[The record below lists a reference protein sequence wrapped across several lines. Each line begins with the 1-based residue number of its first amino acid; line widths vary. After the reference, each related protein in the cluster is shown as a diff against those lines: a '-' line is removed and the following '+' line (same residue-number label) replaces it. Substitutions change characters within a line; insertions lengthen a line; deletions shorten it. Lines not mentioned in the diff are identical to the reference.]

1 MTRTVTATD
10 FAVVRLL
17 GRWHVRFMFRNQA
30 FSFQA
35 LRAAGFAVYG
45 GADLGEVI
53 VTAQKVRG
61 GDVASW
67 HHSWKATAER
77 VHAIGSE
84 ALAAGHRVSARVALL
99 RASNYYRTAE
109 FFLREHPATDPEVR
123 LLSARSR
130 ETFAQAASLLD
141 NPAAPISIPYEGT
154 TLPGYL
160 FLVDDSGSARPTV
173 IYNNGYD
180 STLEEAYFAVG
191 AAALSR
197 GYNVLAFD
205 GPGQGATLRN
215 QALVFRPDW
224 EKVISPVVD
233 FALTRPEIDPEAI
246 PLFGYSLGGL
256 LVARAA
262 AHEQRVAALILDDG
276 LYDLYAAFT
285 ATSPSFFIR
294 WIDQGRDNRT
304 NRLAALNARFDIG
317 ARWSLQNGCWA
328 MGARS
333 HADLIRKTKD
343 YTLAGIAQR
352 VTAPTLILDAEHD
365 HFFKGQPQQVERA
378 LTQAATTLVTLTA
391 AEGAGE
397 HCHMGALTRAHQV
410 MFDWLDGVLA
420 HTSMQLA
427 TDRSA

>member
-1 MTRTVTATD
+1 M
-10 FAVVRLL
+10 
-17 GRWHVRFMFRNQA
+17 
-30 FSFQA
+30 
-35 LRAAGFAVYG
+35 YG

-53 VTAQKVRG
+53 VTAQKVKG

-67 HHSWKATAER
+67 HRSWKATAER

-84 ALAAGHRVSARVALL
+84 ALAAGHRVSAREALL

-109 FFLREHPATDPEVR
+109 FFLREHPAADPEVR

-141 NPAAPISIPYEGT
+141 NPVVPISIPYEGT

-160 FLVDDSGSARPTV
+160 FLVDDSGTARPTV

-205 GPGQGATLRN
+205 GPGQGAALRN
-215 QALVFRPDW
+215 QGLVFRPDW

-246 PLFGYSLGGL
+246 ALFGYSLGGL

-262 AHEQRVAALILDDG
+262 AYEQRVAALILDDG
-276 LYDLYAAFT
+276 LYDLYAAST
-285 ATSPSFFIR
+285 AGTPAFFIR

-304 NRLAALNARFDIG
+304 NRLAALNARFDTG
-317 ARWSLQNGCWA
+317 ARWGQQNGCWA
-328 MGARS
+328 MGAHS
-333 HADLIRKTKD
+333 PADLIRKTKA
-343 YTLAGIAQR
+343 YSLAGVAQR

-365 HFFKGQPQQVERA
+365 HFSKGQPQQVEQA

-391 AEGAGE
+391 AEGASE
-397 HCHMGALTRAHQV
+397 HCHMGALTRSHQV

-420 HTSMQLA
+420 HTAMQS
-427 TDRSA
+427 TTGRSA

>member
-1 MTRTVTATD
+1 
-10 FAVVRLL
+10 
-17 GRWHVRFMFRNQA
+17 MFRNQA
-30 FSFQA
+30 FSFET

-53 VTAQKVRG
+53 VTAQQVRG

-67 HHSWKATAER
+67 HRSWKATAER

-84 ALAAGHRVSARVALL
+84 ALAAGHRVSAREAFL

-141 NPAAPISIPYEGT
+141 NPVIPVGIPYEGT

-173 IYNNGYD
+173 IYNSGYD

-205 GPGQGATLRN
+205 GPGQGAALRV

-224 EKVISPVVD
+224 EKVVSPVVD

-246 PLFGYSLGGL
+246 ALFGYSLGGL

-262 AHEQRVAALILDDG
+262 AYEHRVAA
-276 LYDLYAAFT
+276 
-285 ATSPSFFIR
+285 
-294 WIDQGRDNRT
+294 RT
-304 NRLAALNARFDIG
+304 G
-317 ARWSLQNGCWA
+317 
-328 MGARS
+328 
-333 HADLIRKTKD
+333 
-343 YTLAGIAQR
+343 
-352 VTAPTLILDAEHD
+352 
-365 HFFKGQPQQVERA
+365 
-378 LTQAATTLVTLTA
+378 
-391 AEGAGE
+391 
-397 HCHMGALTRAHQV
+397 
-410 MFDWLDGVLA
+410 
-420 HTSMQLA
+420 
-427 TDRSA
+427 

>member
-1 MTRTVTATD
+1 M
-10 FAVVRLL
+10 
-17 GRWHVRFMFRNQA
+17 RFMFRNQA

-53 VTAQKVRG
+53 VTAQKVKG

-67 HHSWKATAER
+67 HRSWKATAER
-77 VHAIGSE
+77 VHKIGSE
-84 ALAAGHRVSARVALL
+84 ALAAGHRVSAREALL

-109 FFLREHPATDPEVR
+109 FFLREHPAADPEVR

-141 NPAAPISIPYEGT
+141 NPVAPISIPYEGT

-160 FLVDDSGSARPTV
+160 FLVDDSGTARPTV

-205 GPGQGATLRN
+205 GPGQGAALRN
-215 QALVFRPDW
+215 QGLVFRPDW

-246 PLFGYSLGGL
+246 ALFGYSLGGL

-262 AHEQRVAALILDDG
+262 AYEQRVAALILDDG
-276 LYDLYAAFT
+276 LYDLYAAST
-285 ATSPSFFIR
+285 AGTPAFFIR

-317 ARWSLQNGCWA
+317 ARWGQQNGCWA
-328 MGARS
+328 MGAHS
-333 HADLIRKTKD
+333 PADLIRKTKD
-343 YTLAGIAQR
+343 YSLAGVAQR

-365 HFFKGQPQQVERA
+365 HFSKGQPQQVEQA

-397 HCHMGALTRAHQV
+397 HCHMGALTRSHQV
-410 MFDWLDGVLA
+410 MFDWLDDVLV
-420 HTSMQLA
+420 HTS
-427 TDRSA
+427 TV

>member
-1 MTRTVTATD
+1 VP
-10 FAVVRLL
+10 V
-17 GRWHVRFMFRNQA
+17 
-30 FSFQA
+30 
-35 LRAAGFAVYG
+35 
-45 GADLGEVI
+45 
-53 VTAQKVRG
+53 
-61 GDVASW
+61 
-67 HHSWKATAER
+67 
-77 VHAIGSE
+77 
-84 ALAAGHRVSARVALL
+84 
-99 RASNYYRTAE
+99 
-109 FFLREHPATDPEVR
+109 
-123 LLSARSR
+123 
-130 ETFAQAASLLD
+130 
-141 NPAAPISIPYEGT
+141 SIPYEGI

-160 FLVDDSGSARPTV
+160 FLVDDSGTARPTV
-173 IYNNGYD
+173 IYNSGYD

-205 GPGQGATLRN
+205 GPGQGAALRV

-246 PLFGYSLGGL
+246 ALFGYSLGGL

-262 AHEQRVAALILDDG
+262 AYEHRVAALILDDG
-276 LYDLYAAFT
+276 LYDLYAAF
-285 ATSPSFFIR
+285 AAGSPSYFLR

-304 NRLAALNARFDIG
+304 NKLMALNGHFDIG
-317 ARWSLQNGCWA
+317 ARWGLQNGCWA

-333 HADLIRKTKD
+333 YADLFRKTKD
-343 YTLAGIAQR
+343 YTLAGVAQR

-365 HFFKGQPQQVERA
+365 QFFKGQPQLVERA

-397 HCHMGALTRAHQV
+397 HCHMGALTRSHQV

-420 HTSMQLA
+420 QTSMQSA
-427 TDRSA
+427 TGRSA

>member
-1 MTRTVTATD
+1 
-10 FAVVRLL
+10 
-17 GRWHVRFMFRNQA
+17 MFRNQT
-30 FSFQA
+30 FSFEA

-61 GDVASW
+61 SDVASW
-67 HHSWKATAER
+67 HRSWKATAER
-77 VHAIGSE
+77 VHGIGSE
-84 ALAAGHRVSARVALL
+84 ALAAGHRVSAREALL

-123 LLSARSR
+123 LLSTRSR

-141 NPAAPISIPYEGT
+141 NPVVPVSIPYEGT

-160 FLVDDSGSARPTV
+160 FLVDDSGTARPTV
-173 IYNNGYD
+173 IYNSGYD

-205 GPGQGATLRN
+205 GPGQGAALRV

-224 EKVISPVVD
+224 EQVVSPVVD

-246 PLFGYSLGGL
+246 ALFGYSLGGL

-262 AHEQRVAALILDDG
+262 AYEHRVAALILDDG
-276 LYDLYAAFT
+276 LYDLYAAF
-285 ATSPSFFIR
+285 AAGSPAYFLR
-294 WIDQGRDNRT
+294 WIDQRRDGRT
-304 NRLAALNARFDIG
+304 NRLMALNGHFDIG
-317 ARWSLQNGCWA
+317 ARCSLQNGCWA

-333 HADLIRKTKD
+333 YADLFRKTKD
-343 YTLAGIAQR
+343 YTLAGVAQR

-365 HFFKGQPQQVERA
+365 QFFKGQPQLVERA
-378 LTQAATTLVTLTA
+378 LTQAATTLITLTA

-397 HCHMGALTRAHQV
+397 HCHMGALTRSHQV

-420 HTSMQLA
+420 HTSMQPA
-427 TDRSA
+427 SGRSAPPE

>member
-1 MTRTVTATD
+1 
-10 FAVVRLL
+10 
-17 GRWHVRFMFRNQA
+17 MFRNQA

-53 VTAQKVRG
+53 VTAQKIRG
-61 GDVASW
+61 SDVASW
-67 HHSWKATAER
+67 HRSWKATAER

-84 ALAAGHRVSARVALL
+84 ALAAGHRVSAREAFL

-109 FFLREHPATDPEVR
+109 FFLREHPATDPEAR

-130 ETFAQAASLLD
+130 ETFAQAAALLD
-141 NPAAPISIPYEGT
+141 NPVVPISIPYEGT

-160 FLVDDSGSARPTV
+160 FLVDDSGTARPTV
-173 IYNNGYD
+173 IYNSGYD
-180 STLEEAYFAVG
+180 STLEEAHFAVG

-205 GPGQGATLRN
+205 GPGQGAALRD
-215 QALVFRPDW
+215 QGLVFRPDW

-233 FALTRPEIDPEAI
+233 FALTRPEIDSEAI
-246 PLFGYSLGGL
+246 ALFGYSLGGL

-262 AHEQRVAALILDDG
+262 AYEQRVAALILDDG
-276 LYDLYAAFT
+276 LYDLYAAST
-285 ATSPSFFIR
+285 AGSPAFFVR

-317 ARWSLQNGCWA
+317 ARWGQQNGCWA
-328 MGARS
+328 MGACTP
-333 HADLIRKTKD
+333 ADLIRKTKD
-343 YTLAGIAQR
+343 YSLAGVAQR

-391 AEGAGE
+391 AEGAAE

-420 HTSMQLA
+420 HTSTQSA
-427 TDRSA
+427 TGRSA

>member
-1 MTRTVTATD
+1 MK
-10 FAVVRLL
+10 
-17 GRWHVRFMFRNQA
+17 FMFRNKT
-30 FSFQA
+30 FSFEA

-53 VTAQKVRG
+53 VTAQQVRG
-61 GDVASW
+61 SDVASW
-67 HHSWKATAER
+67 HRSWKATAER
-77 VHAIGSE
+77 VHAIGSG
-84 ALAAGHRVSARVALL
+84 ALAAGHRVSAREALL

-141 NPAAPISIPYEGT
+141 NPVVPVSIPYEGT

-160 FLVDDSGSARPTV
+160 FLVDDSGTARPTV
-173 IYNNGYD
+173 IYNSGYD

-205 GPGQGATLRN
+205 GPGQGAALRV

-224 EKVISPVVD
+224 EKVVSPVVD

-246 PLFGYSLGGL
+246 ALFGYSLGGL

-262 AHEQRVAALILDDG
+262 AYEQRVAALILDDG
-276 LYDLYAAFT
+276 LYDLYAAF
-285 ATSPSFFIR
+285 AAGSPAFFLR
-294 WIDQGRDNRT
+294 WIDQGRDGRT
-304 NRLAALNARFDIG
+304 NRLMALNGHFDIG
-317 ARWSLQNGCWA
+317 ARCSLQNGCWA

-333 HADLIRKTKD
+333 YADLFRKTKD
-343 YTLAGIAQR
+343 YSLAGVAQR

-365 HFFKGQPQQVERA
+365 QFFKGQPQLVERA
-378 LTQAATTLVTLTA
+378 LTQAATTLITLTA

-410 MFDWLDGVLA
+410 MFDWLDDVLA
-420 HTSMQLA
+420 HVSTQPA
-427 TDRSA
+427 IGRSA

>member
-1 MTRTVTATD
+1 MK
-10 FAVVRLL
+10 FI
-17 GRWHVRFMFRNQA
+17 FRNES
-30 FSFQA
+30 FSYEA

-53 VTAQKVRG
+53 VTAQKVRE

-67 HHSWKATAER
+67 HRSWKATAER
-77 VHAIGSE
+77 VHRIGSQ
-84 ALAAGHRVSARVALL
+84 ALAAGHRVSAREALL

-109 FFLREHPATDPEVR
+109 FFLREHPATDAEAR

-141 NPAAPISIPYEGT
+141 SPAVPVSIPYEDT

-160 FLVDDSGSARPTV
+160 FLVDDSGIPRPTV

-205 GPGQGATLRN
+205 GPGQGAALRE
-215 QALVFRPDW
+215 QSLVFRPDW
-224 EKVISPVVD
+224 EKVVSPVID
-233 FALTRPEIDPEAI
+233 FALSRPELDPEAI
-246 PLFGYSLGGL
+246 ALFGYSLGGL

-262 AHEQRVAALILDDG
+262 AYEHRVAALILDDG
-276 LYDLYAAFT
+276 LYDFYAAFT
-285 ATSPSFFIR
+285 AASPSFFVR
-294 WIDQGRDNRT
+294 WIEQGRDGRVNWLT
-304 NRLAALNARFDIG
+304 AVSARFDVG
-317 ARWSLQNGCWA
+317 ARWGLQNGRWA

-333 HADLIRKTKD
+333 DAELFRKTKD
-343 YTLAGIAQR
+343 YSLAGVAPN

-365 HFFKGQPQQVERA
+365 HFGKGQPQLVDRA
-378 LTQAATTLVTLTA
+378 LTQAPTTLVTLTA

-410 MFDWLDGVLA
+410 MFDWLDDVLA
-420 HTSMQLA
+420 RISAQSTA
-427 TDRSA
+427 DRPH